1 MGRTLKKFSCYA
13 GNGFWFLLLFN
24 EHFLLTNGLSG
35 FRLNNF
41 IWIRQINSDPEP
53 QHGYFVKE
61 GETALHRA
69 CKCCHYPVVREL
81 LQYIH
86 GFIGT
91 CKDYVTRKNIRQEM
105 NANGGGNESTLKEKE
120 VNEVGY
126 YGQLKTIFLVSIEF
140 LNLRNLKN
148 YLFCFCTRGETALH
162 YAAMVSRS
170 LLHYPE
176 EDRNIVRLLMDNQA
190 DITIQTINTQV
201 RLLMVNQSDITI
213 QNNNTQVRLLMVN
226 QADITIQTIN
236 TQVRLLIDIQADINI
251 QTINTQVRLLMD
263 IQADINIQAINTQ
276 VSQGKVRYIAILMH
290 RSLGRNC

>member
-1 MGRTLKKFSCYA
+1 M
-13 GNGFWFLLLFN
+13 
-24 EHFLLTNGLSG
+24 
-35 FRLNNF
+35 
-41 IWIRQINSDPEP
+41 
-53 QHGYFVKE
+53 
-61 GETALHRA
+61 
-69 CKCCHYPVVREL
+69 VREL

-126 YGQLKTIFLVSIEF
+126 YGQLKAIFLVSIEF
-140 LNLRNLKN
+140 LNLRNLKTN
-148 YLFCFCTRGETALH
+148 FCTRGETALH

-201 RLLMVNQSDITI
+201 SLLMVMD
-213 QNNNTQVRLLMVN
+213 N
-226 QADITIQTIN
+226 QADIT
-236 TQVRLLIDIQADINI
+236 I